1 MTTPFISGITFIK
14 DGLSL
19 GYPIKESIESIE
31 PLCDEV
37 IINVGFGNEELT
49 QDDGTYEYLRDHLT
63 HPKFKFVKSYWSPL
77 KREKGL
83 ILSEQ
88 TNIALSHAKGK
99 YCQYIQ
105 GDEAIHEKDL
115 SIIQKNILHLEKRK
129 NLWGLVFNYIHFYG
143 NTNIIKKTRNI
154 YRQEVRV
161 IRNDNVKSWLD
172 AQGFRHLNDQ
182 KLLCKKIDAS
192 IFHYGWARK
201 ESVMKQKVNTMNQ
214 LYHGDKIKD
223 AKFEYERIWGLKRFE
238 KEHPSVMKEWINNNH
253 NELDIMKL
261 KLRKDPNIIGL
272 ALSDLFESLTGHRIG
287 EYKNFKL
294 TR

>member
-1 MTTPFISGITFIK
+1 MTTPFVSGITFIK

-19 GYPIKESIESIE
+19 GYPILESIESIE

-37 IINVGFGNEELT
+37 VINVGFSDEACT
-49 QDDGTYEYLRDHLT
+49 QDDGTYEYLRDHLP
-63 HPKFKFVKSYWSPL
+63 HSKFKFIKSYWSPL

-115 SIIQKNILHLEKRK
+115 SKIHSHIIELDQRK
-129 NLWGLVFNYIHFYG
+129 NVWGLVFNYIHFYG
-143 NTNIIKKTRNI
+143 NTNVVKKTRNI
-154 YRQEVRV
+154 YRQEVRL
-161 IRNDNVKSWLD
+161 IRNENVKSWLD

-182 KLLCKKIDAS
+182 KLLCKKIEAS

-201 ESVMKQKVNTMNQ
+201 ESIMKNKVNSMNK
-214 LYHGDKIKD
+214 LYHGEKIGD
-223 AKFEYERIWGLKRFE
+223 AKFEYERIWGLHRFE
-238 KEHPSVMKEWINNNH
+238 DSHPKVMKSWIEKHKND
-253 NELDIMKL
+253 LDIMKL
-261 KLRKDPNIIGL
+261 KLRKDSNIIGL
-272 ALSDLFESLTGHRIG
+272 AISDFIENLTGHRIG

-294 TR
+294 TL